1 MWSLSLIEQP
11 GTVRWG
17 KQPGRPQ
24 FTADTSASVAVIA
37 GGGPHHTGATAT
49 FYFPPIWPADCA
61 SLPHVKMTIIWLM
74 PFHEQ
79 GWLLHNLSWKYR
91 KKKLLTCEKSSFPQ
105 FVPISRG
112 NAEVKIA
119 NAQSDAE
126 AEWAFTEQCR
136 GGFFFFPSNTEQ
148 LTGPICTVL
157 CLMDQH
163 IQLLQVESC
172 QHV

>member
-91 KKKLLTCEKSSFPQ
+91 KKKTLDVWKILVS
-105 FVPISRG
+105 PICPNFERKCRSENSKCTVWG
-112 NAEVKIA
+112 WVSIY
-119 NAQSDAE
+119 
-126 AEWAFTEQCR
+126 WAMQ
-136 GGFFFFPSNTEQ
+136 GGIFFFSSNTEQ